1 MRFIGITFFLLLSLK
16 PCYAN
21 IFNKKNKLQ
30 EVEQLIVVTTENW
43 KSTKGKL
50 MCFEKTTNGKWQP
63 FLKNHFEVL
72 LGKNGLAWGI
82 GAHTN
87 GSKEL
92 KLEGD
97 GRSPAGIFKIGK
109 VYGESDSLPKGC
121 NYPYHKITENDAWVD
136 DPNNP
141 FYNQHVTS
149 NSFKTKPKWF
159 ESQRMRL
166 GDHAYHWLIE
176 IKHNSDPPKPG
187 YGSAIFFHVRRG
199 PERRTTGCTVMTL
212 ENLERI
218 IKFLDTRKKP
228 HYILLPLKEYTQKR
242 GFYKLPRL
250 QKS

>member
-1 MRFIGITFFLLLSLK
+1 
-16 PCYAN
+16 
-21 IFNKKNKLQ
+21 
-30 EVEQLIVVTTENW
+30 
-43 KSTKGKL
+43 
-50 MCFEKTTNGKWQP
+50 MCFEKTANGKWQP
-63 FLKNHFEVL
+63 FFKNHFEVL

-82 GAHTN
+82 GAHKN
-87 GSKEL
+87 ASKEL

-141 FYNQHVTS
+141 FYNQHVMS

-166 GDHAYHWLIE
+166 GDPAYRWLIE
-176 IKHNSDPPKPG
+176 IKHNSDPPKSG

-228 HYILLPLKEYTQKR
+228 HYILLPLKEYSQKR

-250 QKS
+250 